1 MCNRLVASVVI
12 MPLRYGRTKLASNW
26 PKLTGDVLEMDPDTV
41 LQENKAVFPGHSS
54 WFEMAGCVFFKRP
67 ALSRSP
73 LLLLLICVISPSHHQ
88 RASKTA
94 QRRTFHPEYRTR
106 LQLYPTKTNRQIR
119 YKTWKCLEMNP
130 R

>member
-12 MPLRYGRTKLASNW
+12 MPLRYGRTKLAPNW
-26 PKLTGDVLEMDPDTV
+26 PKLTEDVLEMDLGAP

-54 WFEMAGCVFFKRP
+54 WFEMAGCVFFRRP
-67 ALSRSP
+67 ALSRCP

-94 QRRTFHPEYRTR
+94 QRRTFHPKKHTG
-106 LQLYPTKTNRQIR
+106 LQLCPTKAKRQIAF
-119 YKTWKCLEMNP
+119 KTWKSLERNP